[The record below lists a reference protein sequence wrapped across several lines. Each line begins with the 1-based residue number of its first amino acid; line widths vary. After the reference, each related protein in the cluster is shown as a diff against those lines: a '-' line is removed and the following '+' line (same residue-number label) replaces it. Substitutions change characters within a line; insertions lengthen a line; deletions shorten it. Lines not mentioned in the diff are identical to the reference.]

1 MKNNYRVDMFRN
13 PIDGSEEH
21 YIIEFPEYWLAKIFA
36 DAVKC
41 AEDVK
46 SVFMLKRVVDDKFDV
61 TEQIK

>member
-1 MKNNYRVDMFRN
+1 MFRN